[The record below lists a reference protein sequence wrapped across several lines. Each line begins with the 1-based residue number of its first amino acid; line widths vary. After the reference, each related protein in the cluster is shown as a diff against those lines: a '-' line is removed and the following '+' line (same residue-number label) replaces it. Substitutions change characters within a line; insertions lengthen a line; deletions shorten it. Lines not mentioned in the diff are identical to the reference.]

1 MDFVDI
7 LNKFEINP
15 KEVRLF
21 RHPNSKFGD
30 LQNTPYWLWRNDN
43 EGFRFLNADQDKHQF
58 RDHFKYLAVFLV
70 TNYKETLF
78 VKFYKIGDKNKMPK
92 KFFHPHW
99 KRTVTEEER
108 HFFNEDIYDNEG
120 NFHKG
125 RIICD
130 LIEDNSLSKY
140 EGKLI
145 IDWGGS
151 PVRWYQNAGNTPK
164 EIIQFNKS
172 IVEPPFPGVASF
184 EWDSNNISSIYK
196 SWVNYLSDS
205 KGIYILVD
213 KDTGNQYIGSATG
226 RNGFY
231 GRWLQYEEN
240 GHGGNKLL
248 KKLKNPI
255 YKVGI
260 LEIAGS
266 LETSDDILKKES
278 DWKDKLGSRSFGLN
292 AN

>member
-21 RHPNSKFGD
+21 RHPHSKFGG
-30 LQNTPYWLWRNDN
+30 LQNTPYWLWRNDD
-43 EGFRFLNADQDKHQF
+43 EAFKFLNADQDKEQF
-58 RDHFKYLAVFLV
+58 RDHFKYLAVFV
-70 TNYKETLF
+70 GTNNNETLF
-78 VKFYKIGDKNKMPK
+78 VKFYKIGEKNKMPK
-92 KFFHPHW
+92 NFYHPEL
-99 KRTVTEEER
+99 KRKVTEEER
-108 HFFNEDIYDNEG
+108 HNFNEDVYDDDG
-120 NFHKG
+120 KFDKG
-125 RIICD
+125 RIICE
-130 LIEDNSLSKY
+130 LTEDSLLSKY

-164 EIIQFNKS
+164 EITQFNKT

-184 EWDSNNISSIYK
+184 EWESNNVSSIYK
-196 SWVNYLSDS
+196 SWINYLSDS

-213 KDTGNQYIGSATG
+213 IETGNQYVGSATG
-226 RNGFY
+226 KNGFY

-260 LEIAGS
+260 LEIVGS
-266 LETSDDILKKES
+266 LETRDDILTKES
-278 DWKDKLGSRSFGLN
+278 EWKNKLGTRAFGLN